1 MLPKAP
7 SLEARTAFSV
17 EDYRLRMDTAHID
30 ADMATLAATKQEW
43 ASLPISRKI
52 EYLDSIKAH
61 TVEIARSW
69 VEDAVKAKGLSM
81 ESSLAG
87 EEWTS
92 GPFSVLSV
100 IQDLRRTLVRLDAG
114 IDPLD
119 GYTVRETDSGQVV
132 VDVFPYTA
140 DDRLLFSGVSGEVRM
155 QRHVTLDNLSEHV
168 AAFYKEADPAG
179 NVSVVL
185 AAGNIASIA
194 VLDVV
199 YAMFNEGKV
208 AMLKMNP
215 VNDYLGV
222 HFERILQDLVA
233 DGFVRFAYG
242 GPDVGGYLTDHPDA
256 DSIHITGSAATY
268 EAIIYGVGEEG
279 HANKESD
286 RRINERPVGA
296 ELGGVGPVIVVPGKW
311 SKADIKYQAEHIVSM
326 RMHNSGFNCV
336 AGQVLVLPEHW
347 DQADELLDA
356 IRTTMAS
363 IEDRPAYYPGAMD
376 RLEFVADHHAVVEAF
391 GRDHTR
397 YLIDRLDPDD
407 ADHMFDRELFAP
419 ALGIT
424 RLPSTDVASYL
435 IKAVRFA
442 NERLSG
448 TLGAQLLIHPRTM
461 RQHRHALDRALDD
474 LEYGTIAV
482 NAWTGAAYFLSA
494 VAWGAYPGHT
504 PQDIGSGVGVVH
516 NTLMFDSSEKSIV
529 FGPFAPSPRG
539 FLKGELH
546 ASPKLVYF
554 VTNKQA
560 HVIGER
566 LIDYSDTESKAD
578 IAKVASAALRG

>member
-1 MLPKAP
+1 
-7 SLEARTAFSV
+7 
-17 EDYRLRMDTAHID
+17 MDTTHID
-30 ADMATLAATKQEW
+30 ADMATLTAKKQEW
-43 ASLPISRKI
+43 ARLPISRKI
-52 EYLDSIKAH
+52 EYLDAIKAH
-61 TVEIARSW
+61 TVEIARTW
-69 VEDAVKAKGLSM
+69 VEDAVKAKGLAM
-81 ESSLAG
+81 ESPLAG

-100 IQDLRRTLVRLDAG
+100 IQDLRRTLVRLDSG

-140 DDRLLFSGVSGEVRM
+140 DDRLLFSGITGEVRM
-155 QRHVTLDNLSEHV
+155 RRDVTLDNLSEHV

-179 NVSVVL
+179 DLSVVL

-222 HFERILQDLVA
+222 HFERIFEDLVA
-233 DGFVRFAYG
+233 DGYVRFAYG
-242 GPDVGGYLTDHPDA
+242 GADVGAYLTDHPEA

-268 EAIIYGVGEEG
+268 EAIVYGVGEEG
-279 HANKESD
+279 HANKEAD
-286 RRINERPVGA
+286 RRINTRPVGA

-311 SKADIKYQAEHIVSM
+311 SKADIAYQAEHIVSM

-336 AGQVLVLPEHW
+336 AGQVLVLPKGW
-347 DQADELLDA
+347 DQAEELLDA
-356 IRTTMAS
+356 IRATMAA
-363 IEDRPAYYPGAMD
+363 IEDRPPYYPGTLD
-376 RLEFVADHHAVVEAF
+376 RLEAVTDRHTTVEAF

-397 YLIDRLDPDD
+397 YLIQDLDADA
-407 ADHMFDRELFAP
+407 ADHMFDKELFGP
-419 ALGIT
+419 ALGVT
-424 RLPSTDVASYL
+424 WLPATDVTSYL

-442 NERLSG
+442 NERLVG
-448 TLGAQLLIHPRTM
+448 TLGAQFIIDPKTM
-461 RQHRHALDRALDD
+461 RKHRRALDRALDD

-516 NTLMFDSSEKSIV
+516 NTLMFDASEKSIV
-529 FGPFAPSPRG
+529 FGPFAPSPRS
-539 FLKGELH
+539 FPKGELH

-560 HVIGER
+560 HTIGER

-578 IAKVASAALRG
+578 LAKVASAALRG